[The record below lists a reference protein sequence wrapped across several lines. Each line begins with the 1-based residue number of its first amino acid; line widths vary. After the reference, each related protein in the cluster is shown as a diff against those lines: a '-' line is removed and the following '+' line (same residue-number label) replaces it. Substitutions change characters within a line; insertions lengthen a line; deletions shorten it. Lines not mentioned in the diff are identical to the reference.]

1 MEVSIPSDTSAPQN
15 LSSLSELPTDLPDSA
30 HNHAEDLSI
39 NDLQNCLIE
48 TLTTEDVEISTCG
61 FTPSLEKN
69 DISNA
74 VRKHENED
82 SNASDLSNLSSEK
95 CISKCAT
102 FPPFGEHKSSAKE
115 LCNRKGKQGNDITA
129 KSVDQSYSRAISL
142 PTPSKLVSAIKGS
155 REKLGMPPQKQSVT
169 WAPDVYDP
177 APTAVSH
184 VLSNKSQSHQSDSKK
199 SGKNKQKGGG
209 KSSRGS
215 KGKGKKQNL
224 KKSAAQIHYTEVV
237 F

>member
-142 PTPSKLVSAIKGS
+142 PVSFS
-155 REKLGMPPQKQSVT
+155 FS
-169 WAPDVYDP
+169 
-177 APTAVSH
+177 
-184 VLSNKSQSHQSDSKK
+184 SQ
-199 SGKNKQKGGG
+199 
-209 KSSRGS
+209 
-215 KGKGKKQNL
+215 
-224 KKSAAQIHYTEVV
+224 
-237 F
+237 